1 MIYKELEKLGIV
13 IKKFDIETLFDNEIH
28 KQRYK
33 ELVDRGEFKDDWY
46 AQSLF
51 FILASKDDLYVH
63 ANQIYDFEAKSINRE
78 FGRDFLTSGTYKL
91 IALAFELYTN
101 SNILNKSLSDIFSSL
116 DNDYFNI
123 AINAIRVRFRQMP

>member
-51 FILASKDDLYVH
+51 
-63 ANQIYDFEAKSINRE
+63 
-78 FGRDFLTSGTYKL
+78 
-91 IALAFELYTN
+91 
-101 SNILNKSLSDIFSSL
+101 LS
-116 DNDYFNI
+116 
-123 AINAIRVRFRQMP
+123 